1 MRGVTVGVLTQVGHV
16 RHNVLTS
23 IGVGNVS
30 HHLNV
35 PGPAVA
41 AFSSRV
47 VLTVCVSPQGAV
59 FLGRTGTIRE
69 VQVVVLTVSDVSRA
83 AALVVV
89 VEANNRGVCTLAL
102 VALSVVHVVL
112 TVGFSLTEC
121 ETVSAGGG
129 RCVGDVTCN
138 VLNTNVDDN
147 AATNTANAVLGIVVG
162 GVPAVRGVTGGKSVT
177 PSKRPQG

>member
-1 MRGVTVGVLTQVGHV
+1 MRGVTVGVPTQVGHV

-47 VLTVCVSPQGAV
+47 VLTVCVSPQGAI

-69 VQVVVLTVSDVSRA
+69 VQVVVLTVSDVGRA

-89 VEANNRGVCTLAL
+89 VEANNRG
-102 VALSVVHVVL
+102 
-112 TVGFSLTEC
+112 GFAPLP
-121 ETVSAGGG
+121 
-129 RCVGDVTCN
+129 
-138 VLNTNVDDN
+138 L
-147 AATNTANAVLGIVVG
+147 
-162 GVPAVRGVTGGKSVT
+162 
-177 PSKRPQG
+177 